1 MWKSNQGK
9 GHWISG
15 TTRPYKISG
24 NITKEMKQMSV
35 KNVYFLNVRR
45 ANMTGMCSD
54 IKQSGNTPT
63 ALAAR
68 IHGLIT
74 SRRILK

>member
-1 MWKSNQGK
+1 MDIRHYTTSENLWKYN
-9 GHWISG
+9 
-15 TTRPYKISG
+15 T
-24 NITKEMKQMSV
+24 NEAD
-35 KNVYFLNVRR
+35 VYFLNVRR

>member
-1 MWKSNQGK
+1 
-9 GHWISG
+9 
-15 TTRPYKISG
+15 
-24 NITKEMKQMSV
+24 MKQMSV